1 VSADRGYVARAPHFR
16 QTLPDPLERTQR
28 TALLDQIGE
37 NWIRWSK
44 GDARWDTLAALVSV
58 LDRRDVDASA
68 ASWSASLSIV
78 VEAVRD
84 ASQSRSPLTMQD
96 AMMAIEELVAVC
108 REPP

>member
-1 VSADRGYVARAPHFR
+1 MSHGRRTSARRFPIRSSARSARHCSTR
-16 QTLPDPLERTQR
+16 SART
-28 TALLDQIGE
+28 G
-37 NWIRWSK
+37 WIRWSK